1 MEYIILAA
9 ALAIPTV
16 MCLLSLITWQDSTV
30 GLVGRDIDSSDS
42 RYVSD
47 DQFLAACSP
56 GVRREDA
63 LKVRQII
70 AEELGFPEHAIHP
83 SRRLVEDLGA
93 D

>member
-1 MEYIILAA
+1 MEYIILAVV
-9 ALAIPTV
+9 LVIPIV

-70 AEELGFPEHAIHP
+70 AEQLCFPEHVIHP
-83 SRRLVEDLGA
+83 RHRLIEDLGA